1 MSLGT
6 ILQTILAVIFIYLI
20 LSLITS
26 EIQEAIASVAE
37 FRAKRLKESIKQ
49 LLGEDSL
56 IIENG
61 SAYISGFWDAKKEK
75 FQESSRDFNSLKNGD
90 HFYFEDDNDYNNL
103 QNPKT
108 IKDDEKSYIK
118 EKSYIWF
125 SKKERKIVSE
135 NLDDS
140 EQKVEK
146 RNVFKFEQRASKVK
160 EKEAEKTEE
169 TEKQTEI
176 EEKEAETEKLKETQ
190 AASKF
195 KEVKS
200 LTELLYNKSLIH
212 SLNQSSTSIW
222 SLVGFSQKRPGLPWI
237 VRGVVTLI
245 FLLIFLSILFPNYIS
260 WTILIIP
267 AVLIL
272 VVIIINLYLSRFR
285 QARHRSE
292 WRQNRK
298 SKGPSYIK
306 PELFS
311 QALLEVIQDNL
322 EDGHK
327 LKKSDSIAGSLNNS
341 SENHSSENNNNL
353 PLVEK
358 LKKIKFYS
366 PAQSKLIQ
374 IAESLI
380 LEKDAPKLS
389 DFKAKLEELF
399 KEAQERSSGV
409 YKRNA
414 KGVSFVLGLF
424 LVMIANADA
433 FYIVSNLSKD
443 NNSFSNRLVNELD
456 EKFPETGSDQDQANT
471 QYGLTDEQEKV
482 IRNILDE
489 VGTLPLGWNFDRE
502 LESQNLNRLIEILD
516 KKINDDNNKEQS
528 CFVEASENTESEINE
543 QAKINAKCFKQFLGN
558 IEENPHLES
567 YFQPAETTKND
578 KDNKNNKN
586 SHNDEGV
593 EEDHPAKKK
602 FIKDLGEV
610 KKCLKSK
617 DKVKVVGECLQNK
630 EYDFP
635 TTYRTYRQ
643 HLNNS
648 LLSQRIDNI
657 KTPNKI
663 DVANQVSKQ
672 GGWWQVMSG
681 WVVSA
686 IAISMGAP
694 FWFDLLG
701 KVMNV
706 RNAGKPISEKT
717 NAEKT
722 NETQEKK

>member
-1 MSLGT
+1 M
-6 ILQTILAVIFIYLI
+6 
-20 LSLITS
+20 
-26 EIQEAIASVAE
+26 AE

-61 SAYISGFWDAKKEK
+61 SAYISGFWDANKKK
-75 FQESSRDFNSLKNGD
+75 FQESSRDFNSLKD
-90 HFYFEDDNDYNNL
+90 RDKFYFENNRDYNNL
-103 QNPKT
+103 QNPK
-108 IKDDEKSYIK
+108 KIK
-118 EKSYIWF
+118 EKEKLNIKEESYIWF
-125 SKKERKIVSE
+125 NKEEGKIVSKKP
-135 NLDDS
+135 DDS

-146 RNVFKFEQRASKVK
+146 RNVFIFEALAPQVKESEEKETEGEGTK
-160 EKEAEKTEE
+160 EKEIVKKEAGGEGIEEKGT
-169 TEKQTEI
+169 
-176 EEKEAETEKLKETQ
+176 EEKEAERKGTE
-190 AASKF
+190 AASNL

-200 LTELLYNKSLIH
+200 LTELLYEKSLIH

-237 VRGVVTLI
+237 VRGAVTLTLI
-245 FLLIFLSILFPNYIS
+245 TIFLSILFPDFTR
-260 WTILIIP
+260 WTIIIAVVLIIF
-267 AVLIL
+267 VLIG
-272 VVIIINLYLSRFR
+272 IINLVLSLSSPQPINWSALRK
-285 QARHRSE
+285 
-292 WRQNRK
+292 NRK

-322 EDGHK
+322 EGKHK
-327 LKKSDSIAGSLNNS
+327 LKKSDLIA
-341 SENHSSENNNNL
+341 SSENNNNL
-353 PLVEK
+353 LLVEK

-366 PAQSKLIQ
+366 PAISNLIQ

-380 LEKDAPKLS
+380 LEKQEPKLS

-414 KGVSFVLGLF
+414 KGVSFFLGLF

-456 EKFPETGSDQDQANT
+456 EKLPETGSDQDQSNS

-482 IRNILDE
+482 IRNVLDE

-502 LESQNLNRLIEILD
+502 LESQNLNSLIEILE
-516 KKINDDNNKEQS
+516 KKTKDTENKEKS
-528 CFVEASENTESEINE
+528 CFEKNAENTQELTEAQKTLNE
-543 QAKINAKCFKQFLGN
+543 QCFTKFLEE
-558 IEENPHLES
+558 IEKNPHLGS
-567 YFQPAETTKND
+567 YVQQD
-578 KDNKNNKN
+578 KDAKQFI
-586 SHNDEGV
+586 
-593 EEDHPAKKK
+593 ED
-602 FIKDLGEV
+602 LSQV
-610 KKCLKSK
+610 QNCLKSEK
-617 DKVKVVGECLQNK
+617 KKAGECLQK
-630 EYDFP
+630 ETYDFP
-635 TTYRTYRQ
+635 KTYGEYRQ
-643 HLNNS
+643 HLKNRR
-648 LLSQRIDNI
+648 LSQRIGNI

-706 RNAGKPISEKT
+706 RNAGKPISEK
-717 NAEKT
+717 NNVEKT
-722 NETQEKK
+722 KETQEET